1 VIAKSRRA
9 RIVCGMNLLDR
20 ITVNP
25 DVMTGKPCVRGLR
38 LTVATVLGL
47 LAAGAAREEIL
58 RSYSFLEP
66 ADIDACLAY
75 AAWRT
80 QEYEAPLAPVA

>member
-1 VIAKSRRA
+1 MLAYSRF
-9 RIVCGMNLLDR
+9 MNLLER

-25 DVMTGKPCVRGLR
+25 DVMTGKPCIRGMR
-38 LTVATVLGL
+38 VTVSTILGL
-47 LAAGAAREEIL
+47 LAAGSRREEIL
-58 RSYSFLEP
+58 RSYPFLES

-80 QEYEAPLAPVA
+80 QEYETPLAPVA